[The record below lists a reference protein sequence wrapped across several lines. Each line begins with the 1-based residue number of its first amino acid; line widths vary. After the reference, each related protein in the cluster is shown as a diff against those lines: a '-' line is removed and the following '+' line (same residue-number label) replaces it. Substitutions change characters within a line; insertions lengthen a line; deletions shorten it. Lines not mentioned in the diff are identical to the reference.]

1 MKIIS
6 QVNWAYTLFEDA
18 DGSYVLSIV
27 VPARDA
33 AWAVYE
39 KEIRLPSYE
48 KYLLKLF
55 PQRVSRLVERFVQ
68 EEKRIQSI
76 KSKL

>member
-6 QVNWAYTLFEDA
+6 QVNWAYTLFEDE

-39 KEIRLPSYE
+39 KEIRLSSYE

-55 PQRVSRLVERFVQ
+55 PQRVSRLVERFMQ
-68 EEKRIQSI
+68 EKKRIQSA
-76 KSKL
+76 KSEL